1 MSAQNTSTSD
11 VEWISKCD
19 KNSIQYTM
27 ELRKMDE
34 RIKSFQPQSKI
45 CSKDFKIGMS
55 TFCIEV
61 YPGGVSAEHDMF
73 VGLYLRNKSGWRV
86 KVLLV
91 SFSIPQTDIFRTLHE
106 RCFDPEPAV
115 NSSWGFHD
123 MIPHNRCVEA
133 DLLSEIGTLTVHLD
147 VDLLE
152 EEVLQTRDPSKEL
165 TIERIVNLEQNVH
178 HLGVAIQ
185 NMETR
190 LMVQAARQTAELRAS
205 SMNQAAKQTADL
217 RRMIQDLPRAQ
228 SRLSMLECPV
238 CMEVA
243 KPPMRLK
250 QCGQGHII
258 CDTCQSR
265 AEARA
270 SDGGGQGNLNVA
282 NCHSCRGMITGR
294 PAALERVLG
303 LI

>member
-1 MSAQNTSTSD
+1 MSAQTTSTSD
-11 VEWISKCD
+11 VEWISKVGWN
-19 KNSIQYTM
+19 KNSIQCTM
-27 ELRKMDE
+27 DLRKMDE
-34 RIKSFQPQSKI
+34 KIKSFQPQSKI

-86 KVLLV
+86 KVLG
-91 SFSIPQTDIFRTLHE
+91 SFSIPQTDISRTLHE
-106 RCFDPEPAV
+106 HCFDPEPAV

-123 MIPHNRCVEA
+123 MIPHNRCVKE
-133 DLLSEIGTLTVHLD
+133 DLLSEIGTLTVHVI

-152 EEVLQTRDPSKEL
+152 EEVLQTRDPSKEH
-165 TIERIVNLEQNVH
+165 TIERIVKLEQNVH
-178 HLGVAIQ
+178 YLGVAIQ
-185 NMETR
+185 NMKSS
-190 LMVQAARQTAELRAS
+190 LMTQVARE
-205 SMNQAAKQTADL
+205 TADL